1 MAWEVEYTD
10 EFGVWWHTLG
20 IEEQEHVAVA
30 VEILGDRGPAL
41 GRPWVDTLESSRHSH
56 MKELRPRSGH
66 LRVLFAFDPRRA
78 AILLVGGDKSGQWA
92 AWYQRAIPIA
102 DDLYDAHMADLRQQ
116 GETS

>member
-10 EFGVWWHTLG
+10 EFGAWWHTLA
-20 IEEQEHVAVA
+20 IEEQERVAVA

-56 MKELRPRSGH
+56 MKELRPRGGH

-102 DDLYDAHMADLRQQ
+102 DDLYDVHIADLRQQ